1 MKECAEIK
9 FGIKLD
15 GTGVDG
21 LRGPSHET
29 AMNARLV
36 GTIAFLFVPGL
47 APAQIGQMQ
56 DKTDQT
62 GNETGN
68 QLVR

>member
-1 MKECAEIK
+1 LKECAEIK

-15 GTGVDG
+15 GTSVDG

-36 GTIAFLFVPGL
+36 GTIAFLFVPGRAL
-47 APAQIGQMQ
+47 AQTGQMQ

>member
-21 LRGPSHET
+21 LRGPLHET

-47 APAQIGQMQ
+47 AQTGQTQ

>member
-29 AMNARLV
+29 ALNARLV

-47 APAQIGQMQ
+47 ALAQTGQMQ